1 MFNQIGNL
9 TQNKVVELNKA
20 SYVGLMRLSASSW
33 LNMRQS
39 QWRRGSSPILVV
51 APTRLE
57 LLRGNFYLEI
67 VKNDD
72 RTYIDGPS
80 YTLSRR
86 TNSLTM
92 FDTEV

>member
-1 MFNQIGNL
+1 M
-9 TQNKVVELNKA
+9 VELNKA

-51 APTRLE
+51 APTLE
-57 LLRGNFYLEI
+57 WLRGNFYLEI

-86 TNSLTM
+86 TNSSTM